1 MLSLYS
7 EIIVSII
14 SASFLGLFAG
24 WMIQKSLS
32 KRKLLGTIATWE
44 DRLKESEDNARRD
57 SEHLEDQLQSLGDEV
72 KSLNETNRVLKSN
85 IQDNENEVHQTRS
98 DAIELNRQQSE
109 AQERLQRIIQE
120 KEQKIAEL
128 DKQPLDTDSDIAA
141 ASTTLAAT
149 VAVPSTIDDEF
160 ADSMASYRSK
170 LANKK
175 YDDELDNTA
184 TADFHNNQTVSVED
198 QTEVI
203 NTGARQGF
211 EPESDHT
218 ETTALPNTM
227 TETLDDTARLG
238 TTSSHQIVSTLPED
252 PFDATLDA
260 TAELVDSSLDIEE
273 ATVALD
279 EEALRFAKSPRR
291 RD

>member
-14 SASFLGLFAG
+14 GASFLGLFAG

-72 KSLNETNRVLKSN
+72 KSLNETNRALKSN
-85 IQDNENEVHQTRS
+85 IQDNEKEVHQTRS

-109 AQERLQRIIQE
+109 AQERLQRVIQE

-128 DKQPLDTDSDIAA
+128 DRQPLGTSPEIA
-141 ASTTLAAT
+141 
-149 VAVPSTIDDEF
+149 DDEF
-160 ADSMASYRSK
+160 
-170 LANKK
+170 
-175 YDDELDNTA
+175 DNTA
-184 TADFHNNQTVSVED
+184 IANFDNSQTISVED

-203 NTGARQGF
+203 GTEARQRF
-211 EPESDHT
+211 EPEPDHSK
-218 ETTALPNTM
+218 TTALPNTM

-238 TTSSHQIVSTLPED
+238 TTSSHEIVSTMPED